1 MHRRAATIAAITI
14 AAAAPAF
21 TLAPSASADS
31 GHHSPST
38 RVAQQHSVKSL
49 KSWADHQLTPRT
61 HFTMAADGS
70 SGQTVGGAGI
80 PNIDSV
86 KSTIRTYYNADSKG
100 IASKTSSPYISEM
113 NTIVAKETKKLK
125 GLYQQSLRDG
135 KKPAVVFDADDTTL
149 MTYDMEDGA
158 MHFNFDPALQDVW
171 VQGQKFPAT
180 PAMVTFVKAAQD
192 AGFTVFG
199 LTGRND
205 DQKAATVGN
214 LKKVGY
220 TGFTS
225 DRFYTKWTGKGDSQ
239 QPSYIT
245 CATAKCTTV
254 EYKAGTRKHIESMGY
269 DIALNVGD
277 QFSDLQGGYADHT
290 LKLPNPT
297 YYLPSPDL
305 PGMNEPRLA
314 PRTHFTM
321 KADGSSGKTEGGEG
335 IPNIDS
341 VKSTIRT
348 YYNADSKGIAN
359 KVTSPY
365 ISEMTR
371 LTSSITPALSAAC
384 TLGSVFGAK
393 PAIVLDADDTTL
405 MTYDMENGAM
415 KFNYDP
421 ALQDVWVQGQKFPA
435 TPGMV
440 DLVNAAQKSGC
451 TLIGLTGRNDNQKAA
466 TMGNLAKVGYTGFT
480 VPNYYTKWTGSGDS
494 QQPPYITC
502 ATAKCTTIEYKS
514 QTRAHVETASGGGY
528 TVIANFGDQFSDLI
542 GGHAIVPV
550 KLPNPTYYLP

>member
-1 MHRRAATIAAITI
+1 MHRRAALLAAITV

-21 TLAPSASADS
+21 ALSPTASAES
-31 GHHSPST
+31 GHQSPT
-38 RVAQQHSVKSL
+38 AQLSHQRSVQSL
-49 KSWADHQLTPRT
+49 SSWADHLLTPRA

-70 SGQTVGGAGI
+70 SGRTVGGAGI

-86 KSTIRTYYNADSKG
+86 KSTIQTYYNADSTG
-100 IASKTSSPYISEM
+100 IASRTSSPYINQM
-113 NTIVAKETKKLK
+113 HAILAKETKRLK
-125 GLYQQSLRDG
+125 ALYNQSARQG
-135 KKPAVVFDADDTTL
+135 KQPAIVFDADDTTL

-171 VQGQKFPAT
+171 VQGEKFPAT
-180 PAMVTFVKAAQD
+180 PAMVTFVQAAQD
-192 AGFTVFG
+192 AGFTIFG

-214 LKKVGY
+214 LQKVGY
-220 TGFTS
+220 SGFTS
-225 DRFYTKWTGKGDSQ
+225 DRFYTKWTGKGESQ

-305 PGMNEPRLA
+305 PGMSEPKLS

-321 KADGSSGKTEGGEG
+321 QADGSSGKTEGGEG

-348 YYNADSKGIAN
+348 YYNATDGIAN
-359 KVTSPY
+359 KFTSPY
-365 ISEMTR
+365 IDEMTR
-371 LTSSITPALSAAC
+371 MTSRITPALSAAC
-384 TLGSVFGAK
+384 ALGSAAGAK

-405 MTYDMENGAM
+405 MTYDMEDGAM
-415 KFNYDP
+415 KFNYNP
-421 ALQDVWVQGQKFPA
+421 PLQDVWVQGQKFPA

-440 DLVNAAQKSGC
+440 GLVNAADKAGC
-451 TLIGLTGRNDNQKAA
+451 TLIGLTGRNDDQKAA

-480 VPNYYTKWTGSGDS
+480 EPNYYTKWTGKGES
-494 QQPPYITC
+494 QQPSYITC

-514 QTRAHVETASGGGY
+514 QTRAHVEDASGGGY

-542 GGHAIVPV
+542 GGHALVPV